1 MITDEEASGGVT
13 SAEVAIERRGGT
25 IVAHVSGEVD
35 MTNSARVREE
45 LLVSVPNDALALV
58 VDLDGCR
65 YLDSAAI
72 EVLFDL
78 ARRLGRR
85 RQELRLVLPQSSP
98 LVRVLT
104 LTDVQSVAGVHET
117 LDSALAQ

>member
-1 MITDEEASGGVT
+1 VT
-13 SAEVAIERRGGT
+13 SAEVAIERQGGAV
-25 IVAHVSGEVD
+25 VAHLSGEVD
-35 MTNSARVREE
+35 MTNAARVREE

-58 VDLDGCR
+58 IDLDGCR

-72 EVLFDL
+72 EVIFDL

-85 RQELRLVLPQSSP
+85 RQELKLVLPPGSP
-98 LVRVLT
+98 LSRVLT
-104 LTDVQSVAGVHET
+104 LTEVHSVAPVHET

>member
-1 MITDEEASGGVT
+1 VT
-13 SAEVAIERRGGT
+13 SAEVAIERRSGT
-25 IVAHVSGEVD
+25 VVAHLSGEVD

-85 RQELRLVLPQSSP
+85 RQDLRLVLAPSSP
-98 LVRVLT
+98 LARVLV
-104 LTDVQSVAGVHET
+104 LTDVQSVAGIHET
-117 LDSALAQ
+117 LDTALAE

>member
-1 MITDEEASGGVT
+1 VT

-25 IVAHVSGEVD
+25 IVAHLSGEVD

-58 VDLDGCR
+58 VDLNGCR

-85 RQELRLVLPQSSP
+85 RQELRLVLPQTSP
-98 LVRVLT
+98 LARVLT
-104 LTDVQSVAGVHET
+104 FTDVQSVAGMHET
-117 LDSALAQ
+117 LDAALSE

>member
-1 MITDEEASGGVT
+1 MT

-25 IVAHVSGEVD
+25 VVAHLSGEVD
-35 MTNSARVREE
+35 MTNAARVREE
-45 LLVSVPNDALALV
+45 LLVSVPNDAMALV

-78 ARRLGRR
+78 SRRLGRR
-85 RQELRLVLPQSSP
+85 RQDLRLVLPSESP
-98 LVRVLT
+98 LRRVLS
-104 LTDVQSVAGVHET
+104 LTEIET
-117 LDSALAQ
+117 AARLHDSLDSALSE

>member
-1 MITDEEASGGVT
+1 VT

-25 IVAHVSGEVD
+25 IVAHLSGEVD
-35 MTNSARVREE
+35 MTNAARVREE
-45 LLVSVPNDALALV
+45 LLVSIPNDALALV
-58 VDLDGCR
+58 VELNGCR

-85 RQELRLVLPQSSP
+85 RQELRLVLPSSSP
-98 LVRVLT
+98 LSRVLT
-104 LTDVQSVAGVHET
+104 LTDVQSVAAVHET
-117 LDSALAQ
+117 LDSSLAQ

>member
-1 MITDEEASGGVT
+1 MT
-13 SAEVAIERRGGT
+13 SAEVAIERRDGSV
-25 IVAHVSGEVD
+25 IAHLSGEVD

-72 EVLFDL
+72 ELLFDL

-85 RQELRLVLPQSSP
+85 RQELRLVLPKSSP
-98 LVRVLT
+98 LARVLT
-104 LTDVQSVAGVHET
+104 LTDVQSVAAVHET
-117 LDSALAQ
+117 LDAALGE

>member
-1 MITDEEASGGVT
+1 MT
-13 SAEVAIERRGGT
+13 SAEVAIERQGGAV
-25 IVAHVSGEVD
+25 VAHLSGEVD
-35 MTNSARVREE
+35 MTNAARVREE

-58 VDLDGCR
+58 IDLDGCR

-72 EVLFDL
+72 EVIFDL

-85 RQELRLVLPQSSP
+85 RQELKLVLPEGSP
-98 LVRVLT
+98 LSRVLS
-104 LTDVQSVAGVHET
+104 LTEVHSVAPVHET

>member
-1 MITDEEASGGVT
+1 VT

-25 IVAHVSGEVD
+25 VLAHLSGEVD
-35 MTNSARVREE
+35 MTNAARVREE
-45 LLVSVPNDALALV
+45 LLISVPNDALALV

-85 RQELRLVLPQSSP
+85 RQELRLVLPRSSP
-98 LVRVLT
+98 LARVLT
-104 LTDVQSVAGVHET
+104 LTDVHSVAGVHEN
-117 LDSALAQ
+117 LDSALGE

>member
-1 MITDEEASGGVT
+1 MT
-13 SAEVAIERRGGT
+13 SAEVAIERQGGAV
-25 IVAHVSGEVD
+25 VAHLSGEVD
-35 MTNSARVREE
+35 MTNAARVREE

-58 VDLDGCR
+58 IDLDGCR

-72 EVLFDL
+72 EVIFDL

-85 RQELRLVLPQSSP
+85 RQELKLVLPPASP
-98 LVRVLT
+98 LSRVLS
-104 LTDVQSVAGVHET
+104 LTEVHSVAPVHET

>member
-1 MITDEEASGGVT
+1 VT
-13 SAEVAIERRGGT
+13 SAEVAIERQGGAV
-25 IVAHVSGEVD
+25 VAHLSGEVD
-35 MTNSARVREE
+35 MTNAARVRDE

-58 VDLDGCR
+58 IDLDGCR

-72 EVLFDL
+72 EVIFDL

-85 RQELRLVLPQSSP
+85 RQELKLVLPAGSP
-98 LVRVLT
+98 LSRVLM
-104 LTDVQSVAGVHET
+104 LTEVHSVAPVHET

>member
-1 MITDEEASGGVT
+1 VT
-13 SAEVAIERRGGT
+13 SAEVAIERRGAAV
-25 IVAHVSGEVD
+25 VAHLSGEVD
-35 MTNSARVREE
+35 MTNSVRVREE

-58 VDLDGCR
+58 VDLEGCR

-85 RQELRLVLPQSSP
+85 RQELRLVLPQTSP
-98 LVRVLT
+98 LVRVLM
-104 LTDVQSVAGVHET
+104 LTDVQSVAAMHET
-117 LDSALAQ
+117 LDSALGE

>member
-1 MITDEEASGGVT
+1 MT
-13 SAEVAIERRGGT
+13 SAEVAIERRGGSV
-25 IVAHVSGEVD
+25 VAHLSGEVD
-35 MTNSARVREE
+35 MTNSARVRDE

-58 VDLDGCR
+58 VDLGGCR

-98 LVRVLT
+98 LSRVLT
-104 LTDVQSVAGVHET
+104 LTDVQSVAALHET
-117 LDSALAQ
+117 LDSALGE

>member
-1 MITDEEASGGVT
+1 MT

-25 IVAHVSGEVD
+25 VIAHLSGEVD
-35 MTNSARVREE
+35 MTNAARVREE
-45 LLVSVPNDALALV
+45 LLVSVPNDALSLV
-58 VDLDGCR
+58 IDLDGCR

-85 RQELRLVLPQSSP
+85 RQELRLVLPGTSP
-98 LVRVLT
+98 LSRVLT
-104 LTDVQSVAGVHET
+104 LTDVQSVAQVHET
-117 LDSALAQ
+117 LDSALSQ